1 MYVFIGQRR
10 LFDFLPARIRRHGD
24 VTAQLALDLYHQGD
38 FVSLRRLQKPLEFLI
53 AQPRVTDNIPH
64 GDCIDGVMARNRD
77 DSGAAGLARYN
88 FSSRIDMTARM
99 FGVVRRNSADCDLK
113 KNSRVVFRHPW
124 HLGPANPWRDDGS
137 GKFPRNRLKQ
147 PLPSSRQGLPGPSC
161 QGRQLNLVAA
171 PPRYVIPLT
180 SHPET
185 RLVQGSYRVEVI
197 DPGQFRQ
204 NFVPPQKNLWVGI

>member
-1 MYVFIGQRR
+1 M
-10 LFDFLPARIRRHGD
+10 
-24 VTAQLALDLYHQGD
+24 T
-38 FVSLRRLQKPLEFLI
+38 
-53 AQPRVTDNIPH
+53 
-64 GDCIDGVMARNRD
+64 RNRD
-77 DSGAAGLARYN
+77 DSGAAGLARCN

-99 FGVVRRNSADCDLK
+99 FGVVRKNSADCDLK

-171 PPRYVIPLT
+171 PPRYAIPLT

-185 RLVQGSYRVEVI
+185 RLVQGPYRVEVI
-197 DPGQFRQ
+197 DLDESIIGRIFDKTIKKSR
-204 NFVPPQKNLWVGI
+204 FVISSAARNLPR